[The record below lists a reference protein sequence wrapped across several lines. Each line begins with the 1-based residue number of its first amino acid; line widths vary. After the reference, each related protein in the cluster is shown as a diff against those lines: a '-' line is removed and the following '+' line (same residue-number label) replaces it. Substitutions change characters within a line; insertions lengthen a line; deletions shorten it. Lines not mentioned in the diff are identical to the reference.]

1 MKCFNDCIQ
10 NGKNLNTKKIVLTIV
25 VILLIIAIAIFSA
38 MYISNEYVRNFFD
51 QYLFRKNITQENLPT
66 IEINSGNIGEI
77 FVYDK
82 YIALLDK
89 NILKTYSAYG
99 KKEFEFDVNI
109 SQPISDN
116 KNRFLCIAE
125 KSGQKIYLISGQNIL
140 WQKDIEG
147 EIDRINV
154 NKNGYVSVVVSGT
167 GYKTIVITFNPEG
180 KELFKTYLSTTT
192 SVAVDISNDN
202 RYLAIAEVNATGSM
216 VQSNIKVISV
226 DKAQSD
232 PTNAI
237 EYMYSANPNELITNI
252 RYQDKNKLICMYDDS
267 IHMIQNNS
275 DEKLIDLSEKKDIF
289 ADIKLKDNVIKI
301 SEKASGLFS
310 EVQAQITNI
319 NTRKEKI
326 YSVTGVP
333 KTIMVYENVIAINLG
348 TEIHFIDCNGW
359 LIKKYT
365 SHQEIKDIVIGSN
378 IAVIV
383 YKDKIEIINL

>member
-1 MKCFNDCIQ
+1 MKCFNDYIQ

-25 VILLIIAIAIFSA
+25 VILLIIAIAIFFA

-192 SVAVDISNDN
+192 AVAVDISNDN
-202 RYLAIAEVNATGSM
+202 KYLAIAEVNATGSM

>member
-1 MKCFNDCIQ
+1 MKCFNDYIQ

-25 VILLIIAIAIFSA
+25 VILLIIAIAIFFA

-51 QYLFRKNITQENLPT
+51 QYLFRKDITQENLPT
-66 IEINSGNIGEI
+66 IEINSDNIGEI

-82 YIALLDK
+82 SIALLDK

-192 SVAVDISNDN
+192 AVAVDISNDN